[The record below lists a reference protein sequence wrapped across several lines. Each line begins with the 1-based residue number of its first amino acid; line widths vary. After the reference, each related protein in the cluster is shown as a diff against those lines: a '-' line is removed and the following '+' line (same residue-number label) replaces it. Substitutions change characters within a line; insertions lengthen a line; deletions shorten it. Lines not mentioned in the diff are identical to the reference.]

1 MKRKLLTTALFLLLT
16 GLSYSQNV
24 LINEETGD
32 TLVTITINQMDDIYI
47 ELTQKDSL
55 SDQARINALRET
67 KHLQLI
73 DSANKDISTL
83 KTANLQ
89 LEKKITR
96 YKPTVLV
103 MGSIIIFQ
111 FLLK

>member
-1 MKRKLLTTALFLLLT
+1 MSAY
-16 GLSYSQNV
+16 SYSQNV

-55 SDQARINALRET
+55 SDQARINAIRET

-73 DSANKDISTL
+73 DIANKDISTL

-89 LEKKITR
+89 LKSKITR

-103 MGSIIIFQ
+103 MGAIIIFQ
-111 FLLK
+111 FLIK

>member
-1 MKRKLLTTALFLLLT
+1 MSAY
-16 GLSYSQNV
+16 SYSQNV

-32 TLVTITINQMDDIYI
+32 TMVTITINQMDDIFI

-89 LEKKITR
+89 LERKITR

-103 MGSIIIFQ
+103 MGAVIILQ

>member
-1 MKRKLLTTALFLLLT
+1 MLCLLMSAY
-16 GLSYSQNV
+16 SYSQNV

-32 TLVTITINQMDDIYI
+32 TLVTITINQMDDIYV

-55 SDQARINALRET
+55 SEQARINALRET
-67 KHLQLI
+67 KHLKLI

-89 LEKKITR
+89 LERKITR
-96 YKPTVLV
+96 YKPTLVL
-103 MGSIIIFQ
+103 MGAIIILQ
-111 FLLK
+111 FLIK

>member
-1 MKRKLLTTALFLLLT
+1 MSAY
-16 GLSYSQNV
+16 SYSQNV
-24 LINEETGD
+24 LINEETCD

-55 SDQARINALRET
+55 SAQARINALRET

-73 DSANKDISTL
+73 DSANKDIKSL

-89 LEKKITR
+89 LERKITR
-96 YKPTVLV
+96 YKPTVLI
-103 MGSIIIFQ
+103 MGSIIILQ
-111 FLLK
+111 FLIK

>member
-1 MKRKLLTTALFLLLT
+1 MKLKSLTTALCLLLT

-47 ELTQKDSL
+47 ELIQKDSL
-55 SDQARINALRET
+55 SDQSRINALRET
-67 KHLQLI
+67 KHLKLI

-89 LEKKITR
+89 LERKVSR

-103 MGSIIIFQ
+103 MGAIIILQ
-111 FLLK
+111 FLIK

>member
-1 MKRKLLTTALFLLLT
+1 MSAY
-16 GLSYSQNV
+16 SYSQNV
-24 LINEETGD
+24 LINEENGD
-32 TLVTITINQMDDIYI
+32 TLVTITVNQMDDIYI

-55 SDQARINALRET
+55 SDQARINAIRET
-67 KHLQLI
+67 KHLKLI
-73 DSANKDISTL
+73 DSANKDILTL

-89 LEKKITR
+89 LERKVSR

-103 MGSIIIFQ
+103 MGAIIILQ

>member
-1 MKRKLLTTALFLLLT
+1 MSAY
-16 GLSYSQNV
+16 SYSQNV

-32 TLVTITINQMDDIYI
+32 TLVTITINQMDDIYV

-55 SDQARINALRET
+55 SEQARINALRET
-67 KHLQLI
+67 KHLKLI

-89 LEKKITR
+89 LERKITR
-96 YKPTVLV
+96 YKPTLVL
-103 MGSIIIFQ
+103 MGAIIILQ
-111 FLLK
+111 FLIK

>member
-1 MKRKLLTTALFLLLT
+1 MKLKLLTTALFLLLT
-16 GLSYSQNV
+16 ALSYSQNV

-55 SDQARINALRET
+55 SDQARINAIRET
-67 KHLQLI
+67 KHLKLI

-89 LEKKITR
+89 LERKVSR

-103 MGSIIIFQ
+103 MGAIIILQ
-111 FLLK
+111 FLIK

>member
-1 MKRKLLTTALFLLLT
+1 MSAY
-16 GLSYSQNV
+16 SYSQNV

-47 ELTQKDSL
+47 ELIQKDSL

-89 LEKKITR
+89 LERKITR

-103 MGSIIIFQ
+103 MGAIIILQ
-111 FLLK
+111 FLIK